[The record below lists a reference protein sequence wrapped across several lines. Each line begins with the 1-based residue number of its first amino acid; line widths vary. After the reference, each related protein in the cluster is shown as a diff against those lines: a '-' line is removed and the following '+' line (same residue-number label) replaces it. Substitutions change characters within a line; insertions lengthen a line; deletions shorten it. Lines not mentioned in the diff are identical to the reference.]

1 MTGFAYQPAL
11 DGVRAIAISAVVLLH
26 AFGWPKGGAL
36 GVDLFFVL
44 SGFLITTLLL
54 QEHQRTRHIDLR
66 AFYRRRAVRLLP
78 ALVVVLLTYAL
89 AVMTLAVVRGADL
102 HEPMLALAAAATYSS
117 NFLNV
122 FAFPAD
128 VPASL
133 SQLWSLAQEEQFYL
147 VWPLVLLVLTRKH
160 RMLSRVL
167 WLAIAAVTIENVV
180 LLAVNGTSR
189 ESFYRIYFGPD
200 THSTPILVGCLFGV
214 LFVHDRLPRLVR
226 SRGTAT
232 VAVSLAALMFAIY
245 SFAWNPFVFGTPVVL
260 VIALIAAFLI
270 ASLAADRNSLAA
282 RALGL
287 PPLRFVGK
295 ISYALYLW
303 HPIMLV
309 AFGAHLHSALGGW
322 RATAAIAASI
332 AAATMSRYLV
342 ERPCLR
348 YRTARPLERAAPA
361 PATAPA

>member
-1 MTGFAYQPAL
+1 MTGFAYRPAL

-26 AFGWPKGGAL
+26 AFGWPRGGAL

-54 QEHQRTRHIDLR
+54 QEHQRSRHIDLR

-78 ALVVVLLTYAL
+78 ALFVVLVTYAV
-89 AVMTLAVVRGADL
+89 AVTTLAAVRGKDL
-102 HEPMLALAAAATYSS
+102 HDPMVALAAAATYSS

-133 SQLWSLAQEEQFYL
+133 AQLWSLAQEEQFYL
-147 VWPLVLLVLTRKH
+147 LWPIVLLLLTRKH
-160 RMLSRVL
+160 RTLTRFL

-180 LLAVNGTSR
+180 LLAVNGASD

-200 THSTPILVGCLFGV
+200 THSAPILVGCLFGV
-214 LFVHDRLPRLVR
+214 LFVQDRLPRLVR

-232 VAVSLAALMFAIY
+232 AAVCLAALLFAIY
-245 SFAWNPFVFGTPVVL
+245 SFAWNPFVFGTPAVL
-260 VIALIAAFLI
+260 VVAFIAAFLI
-270 ASLAADRNSLAA
+270 ASLVTDHNSLAA
-282 RALGL
+282 RALGIR
-287 PPLRFVGK
+287 PLRFVGK

-303 HPIMLV
+303 HPLMLV
-309 AFGAHLHSALGGW
+309 AFGAQLHTALGGW
-322 RATAAIAASI
+322 RATAAIAASV

-348 YRTARPLERAAPA
+348 YRTARETERATAT